1 MKINKLTPFLILIL
15 VCVSMSLYAQS
26 EEERKL
32 DQFNRIEV
40 SGSFDLV
47 LTQGDEET
55 AVIELSSVNNELV
68 ITEVEDNT
76 LNISLKKGARY
87 SKGPAVRI
95 TIIYKELKSLYNAGS
110 SSIVCQSE
118 ITGES
123 FEFKNSG
130 SGLAKIPMLK
140 VAALSVEISGSGGV
154 DMGGTANEQEIR
166 INGSG
171 NINGF
176 DLISEVSKI
185 HITGSG
191 DAQVHVK
198 ERLDAKLIGSGSVRY
213 KGTVKAPSVSVLG
226 SGSVKRA
233 S

>member
-1 MKINKLTPFLILIL
+1 MNISKLTTILVLIL
-15 VCVSMSLYAQS
+15 VCVSIPLYAEA

-32 DQFNRIEV
+32 DQFDRVEV

-47 LTQGDEET
+47 FTQGDEGF
-55 AVIELSSVNNELV
+55 AVIEQSSVNRELI

-76 LNISLKKGARY
+76 LKISLKKGTRY
-87 SKGPAVRI
+87 SKGPAARI
-95 TIIYKELKSLYNAGS
+95 TITYKELKSIYNSGS
-110 SSIVCQSE
+110 SSIICESE
-118 ITGES
+118 ITGQS
-123 FEFKNSG
+123 FEFRNSG
-130 SGLAKIPMLK
+130 SGMAKIPMLK

-154 DMGGTANEQEIR
+154 NVGGTADEQEIK

-171 NINGF
+171 SINGF
-176 DLISEVSKI
+176 ELISEVSKI
-185 HITGSG
+185 NIAGSG